1 VVKLKTV
8 AALSV
13 LLVLALGAAVMAVAA
28 ERQYDPGVSDTEIVI
43 GQTMPLSGPLSGYAT
58 FAKAE
63 TAYFSA
69 INDVGGVSRRKLR
82 LISLDDGY
90 NPAKTVEQ
98 TRKLVEQEHVFL
110 LFSSFGTVT
119 TAAIHKYANDNKVP
133 LLFPISGAGKWAD
146 PERYPRTMGWMLPY
160 RTEARI
166 YARHL
171 LQNRPAAKI
180 AVLYQDDDYGKEY
193 LRGLEEELGGAAEKM
208 IAAEVSYQPSDPT
221 VDSQIVTLQASGADT
236 FMIFATAKS
245 AAQAIRKA
253 YDIGWRP
260 QRFLTYTSAS
270 VATVLKP
277 AGFDKSAGII
287 SAGFAKD
294 PTDPQWRNDEAV
306 RDWRV
311 WMEKYYPDGDV
322 ADIANVY
329 GYSLAQTLVQILR
342 QCDGALTRENVMR
355 QAANLQGV
363 ELPMLLPGIRL
374 DTSPSDF
381 YPIEQAQMMR
391 FDGAEWVRFGGI
403 LRQ

>member
-1 VVKLKTV
+1 M
-8 AALSV
+8 AA
-13 LLVLALGAAVMAVAA
+13 AAD
-28 ERQYDPGVSDTEIVI
+28 RQYDPGVSDTEIVI

-63 TAYFSA
+63 AAYFSA
-69 INDVGGVSRRKLR
+69 INDAGGVSSRKLR

-294 PTDPQWRNDEAV
+294 PTDPQWRSDEAV
-306 RDWRV
+306 RDWRA
-311 WMEKYYPDGDV
+311 WMEKYYSDGD
-322 ADIANVY
+322 ATDIANVY

-342 QCDGALTRENVMR
+342 QCDGELTRENVMR
-355 QAANLQGV
+355 QAANLKGV

-374 DTSPSDF
+374 DTSPGDF
-381 YPIEQAQMMR
+381 HPIEQAQLMR
-391 FDGAEWVRFGGI
+391 FDGAEWVRFGSI
-403 LRQ
+403 LPQ

>member
-1 VVKLKTV
+1 
-8 AALSV
+8 
-13 LLVLALGAAVMAVAA
+13 
-28 ERQYDPGVSDTEIVI
+28 
-43 GQTMPLSGPLSGYAT
+43 
-58 FAKAE
+58 
-63 TAYFSA
+63 
-69 INDVGGVSRRKLR
+69 
-82 LISLDDGY
+82 
-90 NPAKTVEQ
+90 
-98 TRKLVEQEHVFL
+98 
-110 LFSSFGTVT
+110 
-119 TAAIHKYANDNKVP
+119 
-133 LLFPISGAGKWAD
+133 
-146 PERYPRTMGWMLPY
+146 
-160 RTEARI
+160 
-166 YARHL
+166 
-171 LQNRPAAKI
+171 LQNQPAAKI